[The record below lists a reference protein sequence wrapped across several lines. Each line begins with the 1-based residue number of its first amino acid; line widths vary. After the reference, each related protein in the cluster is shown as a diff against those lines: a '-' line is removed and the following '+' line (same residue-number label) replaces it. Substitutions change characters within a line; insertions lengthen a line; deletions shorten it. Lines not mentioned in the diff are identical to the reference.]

1 MSIKVTFTGKGGE
14 LDESKKASR
23 HLEVGREY
31 EIFSMSVGGFRT
43 HYQLKGLAKF
53 FNSTMFSPE
62 TKDVFEL
69 WPCEI
74 KGTGAYYIPDETK
87 GNDRMTTIQ
96 VKVPDGTDISGYD
109 AEYKIAKSGQLIL
122 WRGKFSQAF
131 GNCAETHQIVLT
143 PKWKPPEWLKPG
155 FLFMDLNGKWC
166 WTEDRPNESIMGDYV
181 RQPHAKLIHLSFTNF
196 QGPDVEPKDS
206 LIEIKG

>member
-1 MSIKVTFTGKGGE
+1 MSVKVTFTGKGGE
-14 LDESKKASR
+14 FDESKKASR

-31 EIFSMSVGGFRT
+31 DLFSMSVGGFRT
-43 HYQLKGLAKF
+43 YYQLKGLAEF

-87 GNDRMTTIQ
+87 GNDRMTYIQ

-109 AEYKIAKSGQLIL
+109 AEYRIAK
-122 WRGKFSQAF
+122 F
-131 GNCAETHQIVLT
+131 GEMIVTLEGVITTFKARESDYGRIVLT

-155 FLFMDLNGKWC
+155 FLFMDLNGKWW
-166 WTEDRPNESIMGDYV
+166 WTNTKPDDRVHSGAWQNGKMIN
-181 RQPHAKLIHLSFTNF
+181 LSLTNF